1 MSDALFEA
9 LGIDESDCIDA
20 TEVAE
25 INRVLKLIRVEA
37 AKIAK
42 VNDTEDTLGLLKAL
56 YLGVKAFTKEAT
68 PELARKMNNAHNNG
82 EPVSLSTIDP
92 ETAKKA
98 AEADMLRKQLEDLQ
112 ATATTPA
119 ATTKALGGSPTDSI
133 MAEIEQYV
141 AQDPARAK
149 GVFDLLQSLSAL
161 SEDDYKARAVL
172 MRRIVD
178 ASPDWELI
186 RSPRGEMLPSILVAA
201 IQKVADLEKLLNP
214 LDSGSV
220 AHQLAVV
227 EKALADEQDAS
238 RADSLAGKLQTAEA
252 KLAAAE
258 KDLDPAITG
267 SVGSKAQWFDYHDAD
282 ADGWKAKLAA
292 AIQALNDE
300 RDTAK
305 ATSLA
310 GKLKQAN
317 DDLTKVKKE
326 RDDAVKV
333 RTPMENAFNGA
344 DRLLDRAL
352 ENLADDK
359 FFTKKLVPGHVKT
372 AREKIDEA
380 RQTLRDAQ
388 NTAKATP

>member
-9 LGIDESDCIDA
+9 LGIDESGCIDA

-25 INRVLKLIRVEA
+25 INRVLGLIRVEA
-37 AKIAK
+37 AKVAK

-56 YLGVKAFTKEAT
+56 YLGVKAFAKEAT
-68 PELARKMNNAHNNG
+68 PELARKMINAHNNG
-82 EPVSLSTIDP
+82 EPVSLGTIDP
-92 ETAKKA
+92 ETN
-98 AEADMLRKQLEDLQ
+98 MLRRQLEDLQ
-112 ATATTPA
+112 AAATTPA

-141 AQDPARAK
+141 AQDPTRAK

-201 IQKVADLEKLLNP
+201 IQKVAGLEKLLNP

-227 EKALADEQDAS
+227 EKALADERDAS
-238 RADSLAGKLQTAEA
+238 RADSLAGKLQTAET

-267 SVGSKAQWFDYHDAD
+267 SVGNKAQWFDYHDAD
-282 ADGWKAKLAA
+282 ADGWKAKLTA
-292 AIQALNDE
+292 AIQALNNE
-300 RDTAK
+300 RDASR
-305 ATSLA
+305 ADSLA

-317 DDLTKVKKE
+317 DDLTKVTKE

-333 RTPMENAFNGA
+333 RTPMENAFNSA
-344 DRLLDRAL
+344 ATTLDEAL
-352 ENLADDK
+352 ENLADK
-359 FFTKKLVPGHVKT
+359 QWVVKKLVPRHVDT
-372 AREKIDEA
+372 ARKQISKA
-380 RQTLRDAQ
+380 AQTLRDAQ